1 MKLLLPKQHGAWAML
16 IIPFWLGAAATGTVW
31 QHIPLF
37 IGWVLLYLAT
47 YPLLLL
53 FKKKKTSF
61 YSKWT
66 LIYMGPATLLFTVP
80 LSAAPSI
87 FYFGLSM
94 IPFFCINAY
103 YSSRNNE
110 RAILNDLS
118 AIIVFSLAGLASS
131 YLSVESIRP
140 EGVFVFLISLLFFA
154 GSTLYVKS
162 MIREKK
168 NAHFKIISWSYH
180 ISIPLLWIVAG
191 HWMMMLAFL
200 PSLFRALYFYG
211 KTLGIMK
218 LGIYEIVNA
227 VCFFLISLGVIL

>member
-16 IIPFWLGAAATGTVW
+16 IIPFWLGAAATGIIW

-61 YSKWT
+61 YFKWT
-66 LIYMGPATLLFTVP
+66 LIYMGPAILLFTVP

-131 YLSVESIRP
+131 YLSVGSIRP

-154 GSTLYVKS
+154 GSILYVKS

-180 ISIPLLWIVAG
+180 ISIPLLWIVTG

-218 LGIYEIVNA
+218 LGIYELVNA